1 MRVLR
6 NALQVGRIAGPG
18 AFWRTLY
25 RSGRRALTR
34 AIAARLDEASAYL
47 LLVRARLLRRRQ

>member
-47 LLVRARLLRRRQ
+47 LMLRARVLRK